1 MKKIKLFAMALFAM
15 FSMSAMAQ
23 TATHEPGLYDS
34 KPEQNGYGI
43 EATVIGDN
51 TYEVYYVTKRTI
63 KPDIQTIAIVEP
75 GVNRIMAGDSK
86 SEAIIAHSANTSGSM
101 TCQNWLSV
109 AFNGISDYTY
119 AANEEFFKVAP
130 TASDA
135 TKTAYFN
142 LKNDNTLSLK
152 VKGYSS
158 FAFLGSDNNAD
169 VNKGKYFK
177 VEIDGN
183 DVTAGTSTSLTIR
196 RFALTSDAEHTIKVI
211 GIGGSNNKFYG
222 FSLAYPTTP
231 SIKAV
236 RIAGVDAT
244 ISNDTIIAEL
254 PYGTTPAGALASVV
268 VTYGGNG
275 ASYEINPLNGTVTVY
290 NADKS
295 QSKVYQLSITIAQNP
310 SSEKELLD
318 VKINGEE
325 VELVNNAA
333 NLVVSSK
340 TDISTI
346 PVEFTLSAAATAD
359 FTSGNTHDFA
369 NPLVIT
375 VTAQDKSTA
384 TYTLTVTKAVKSI
397 LYIGGKT
404 DDKVA
409 TAFEA
414 QNWFVVARSAAKA
427 PQTYEDYDVVVLHE
441 SIDGKLA
448 GDTTS
453 EVHTILEKNIPVLNT
468 KTYFYN
474 SGRWGIGTP
483 AGGTAGE
490 TAIRLNSG
498 EYGNV
503 ANHPLF
509 AGVTTTEGTIEMVSQ
524 ADGKAMQPVA
534 DYEDTWTKS
543 ILAKVSGGTVIE
555 EALSG
560 NYLLI
565 SIGSGSFQY
574 LTEDALKLFVN
585 AVNYLTS
592 TEKFV
597 LTAPEVKSDKKEI
610 TSFKLNGIAGVIDAE
625 NHTIAVAYPELLGD
639 ITAIEPLIVISEYA
653 TITPE
658 GAQDF
663 TKPVEYTVTA
673 QDGTTQVWTVT
684 VTVSQLAQLQKTDM
698 DYTSDMSTWENVP
711 EWIFIKDGTLNK
723 AYAGNDYT
731 GSAIRM
737 NKDGEV
743 YFGLA
748 VCSKITVTVSATG
761 GRTFK
766 LEVVGDDTKVVTK
779 EGKSNTNYPL
789 ELVVNSE
796 SPVTVKLSTPGA
808 NGGATVQKVEVMY
821 VEGGIGTAL
830 EDIQALDVNAP
841 MYNVLGVEV
850 DKAYKGI
857 VIQNGKKY
865 LLK

>member
-1 MKKIKLFAMALFAM
+1 MKKIKLFAIALVAM
-15 FSMSAMAQ
+15 FSMSAMAASYLPLKTLELEKDTVV
-23 TATHEPGLYDS
+23 TADYFTALDRTNTDNWAFDENPGKKTDKQFNAVDSYVESSKTTLTLKGGALNPYTICSTGRTLHMRVTNAKSVSVYGVTTSDGRGFEIFATEISTFSGKTDEELSELALTFAKDTILTKKNSGVLTYDKLDS
-34 KPEQNGYGI
+34 KKEY
-43 EATVIGDN
+43 VISVRSEGTDS
-51 TYEVYYVTKRTI
+51 EVYLRAVRF
-63 KPDIQTIAIVEP
+63 V
-75 GVNRIMAGDSK
+75 AG
-86 SEAIIAHSANTSGSM
+86 E
-101 TCQNWLSV
+101 LS
-109 AFNGISDYTY
+109 
-119 AANEEFFKVAP
+119 
-130 TASDA
+130 
-135 TKTAYFN
+135 
-142 LKNDNTLSLK
+142 
-152 VKGYSS
+152 
-158 FAFLGSDNNAD
+158 
-169 VNKGKYFK
+169 
-177 VEIDGN
+177 
-183 DVTAGTSTSLTIR
+183 
-196 RFALTSDAEHTIKVI
+196 
-211 GIGGSNNKFYG
+211 
-222 FSLAYPTTP
+222 P

-236 RIAGVDAT
+236 SIAGVDAT

-254 PYGTTPAGALASVV
+254 PYGTTPDGALASVV

-340 TDISTI
+340 TDISAV

-409 TAFEA
+409 TAFAA
-414 QNWFVVARSAAKA
+414 QNWYVVARSAAKA
-427 PQTYEDYDVVVLHE
+427 PQTYEEYDVVVLHE

-453 EVHTILEKNIPVLNT
+453 EVNTILEKNIPVLNT

-509 AGVTTTEGTIEMVSQ
+509 TGVTTTEGTIEMVSQ

-574 LTEDALKLFVN
+574 LTEDALKVFVN

-610 TSFKLNGIAGVIDAE
+610 TSFKLNGIAGVIDTE
-625 NHTIAVAYPELLGD
+625 NHTIAVSYPELLGD

-684 VTVSQLAQLQKTDM
+684 VTVSQLGQLQKTDM
-698 DYTSDMSTWENVP
+698 DYASDMSTWENVP
-711 EWIFIKDGTLNK
+711 EWIFIKDGALNK

-731 GSAIRM
+731 GSAIRI

>member
-1 MKKIKLFAMALFAM
+1 MKKIRLFAVALM
-15 FSMSAMAQ
+15 GLFSMSAIAE
-23 TATHEPGLYDS
+23 TVTFSATEMS
-34 KPEQNGYGI
+34 EQALGI
-43 EATVIGDN
+43 KKGNITVICPTKAGDQQWYKGSSTVKDKAISIN
-51 TYEVYYVTKRTI
+51 SSADTAVIIPASGKSLHFRADANYNITNISIETAANKDSICGEPIVIWTDAIDKFPAYVGTIEVPSRAEKEKPAPVVVANIPEGATAFAVYRRIKYNSSTGEIGTGSNFGRSGQTWNIFNVTITYEAASPSLRSVT
-63 KPDIQTIAIVEP
+63 
-75 GVNRIMAGDSK
+75 
-86 SEAIIAHSANTSGSM
+86 
-101 TCQNWLSV
+101 
-109 AFNGISDYTY
+109 
-119 AANEEFFKVAP
+119 
-130 TASDA
+130 
-135 TKTAYFN
+135 
-142 LKNDNTLSLK
+142 
-152 VKGYSS
+152 
-158 FAFLGSDNNAD
+158 
-169 VNKGKYFK
+169 
-177 VEIDGN
+177 
-183 DVTAGTSTSLTIR
+183 
-196 RFALTSDAEHTIKVI
+196 
-211 GIGGSNNKFYG
+211 
-222 FSLAYPTTP
+222 
-231 SIKAV
+231 
-236 RIAGVDAT
+236 IAGVEAT
-244 ISNDTIIAEL
+244 IKNDTITAEL
-254 PYGTTPAGALASVV
+254 PYGTTPESALASVAV
-268 VTYGGNG
+268 VYGGSG
-275 ASYEINPLNGTVTVY
+275 ASYEINPLNGTVIVY

-310 SSEKELLD
+310 SSEKELLE

-340 TDISTI
+340 TDISAV

-397 LYIGGKT
+397 LYIGGNT

-409 TAFEA
+409 NAFEA
-414 QNWFVVARSAAKA
+414 QNWYVVARSVAKA
-427 PQTYEDYDVVVLHE
+427 PQTYEEYDVVVLHE

-509 AGVTTTEGTIEMVSQ
+509 TGVTATEGMIEMVSQ

-555 EALSG
+555 EGLNG

-574 LTEDALKLFVN
+574 LTDDALKLFVN

-625 NHTIAVAYPELLGD
+625 NHTIAVAYPELLGE

-711 EWIFIKDGTLNK
+711 EWIFIKDGALNK

-731 GSAIRM
+731 GSAIRI

-808 NGGATVQKVEVMY
+808 NGGATVQKIEVMY